1 MFPGVP
7 TISWAFLAVSL
18 LGASFTANAFVPVR
32 RVPALFMPSFF
43 GSWLTAEL
51 AIHHVFWQSIASL
64 VFVELGALAA
74 WPGWAGLVVTLGSW
88 LGLLILFA
96 DGHRARKT
104 FDRALRGLTAVR
116 DTKPVPRRNVVLP
129 FSKKRRGI
137 RVTRDIPYRRVA
149 GTVLKL
155 DVVAPAVAHAVAPAE
170 PGTDPAPA
178 EPGTN
183 GAGTNPARGAKR
195 PAIMQIHGGSWVMG
209 DKREQGWPLL
219 SHLAANGWVCFN
231 LNYRLSPGATFP
243 DHLID
248 LKAGLAWIREHAEEW
263 GIDPD
268 FVAVTGGSAGGHL
281 AALMGLTAN
290 DPEYQPGFE
299 QADTSVQAAVPI
311 YGVYDFTSRLGTN
324 RLPFWYRR
332 LERQIMKAFRD
343 EEPGKFRRASP
354 IERIH
359 PDAPPFFVIHG
370 DRDTLAPVEEAR
382 YFAAKL
388 GKVSKSRVFYAELG
402 GAQHAFDLFCS
413 PRTSHML
420 VAVLKFLDATRSSAR
435 AEAAKPLLDD
445 RVTHLGV
452 AVR

>member
-1 MFPGVP
+1 MFFGVP
-7 TISWAFLAVSL
+7 TITWAFLAVSL
-18 LGASFTANAFVPVR
+18 IGAMFTANAFVPVR

-51 AIHHVFWQSIASL
+51 AIHHVFWQSVATL

-74 WPGWAGLVVTLGSW
+74 WPGWAGLLITFGSW
-88 LGLLILFA
+88 LGLLVLFA
-96 DGHRARKT
+96 DGNRARKT
-104 FDRALRGLTAVR
+104 FGDALSGVETVR
-116 DTKPVPRRNVVLP
+116 DTKPVPRRQVVLP
-129 FSKKRRGI
+129 FSKRRRGVK
-137 RVTRDIPYRRVA
+137 VTRDIVYRRVA

-155 DVVAPAVAHAVAPAE
+155 DVLAPEVD
-170 PGTDPAPA
+170 GD
-178 EPGTN
+178 
-183 GAGTNPARGAKR
+183 KR

-209 DKREQGWPLL
+209 DKREQGWPLM

-248 LKAGLAWIREHAEEW
+248 LKAGLVWIREHAEQW

-268 FVAVTGGSAGGHL
+268 CVTVTGGSAGGHL

-299 QADTSVQAAVPI
+299 DADTSLRAAVPI
-311 YGVYDFTSRLGTN
+311 YGVYDFTSRLGTR

-343 EEPGKFRRASP
+343 EEPEKFRRASP

-359 PDAPPFFVIHG
+359 PGAPPFFVIHG

-382 YFAAKL
+382 YFADQLREA
-388 GKVSKSRVFYAELG
+388 SKAPVIYAELG

-413 PRTSHML
+413 PRTAHML
-420 VAVLKFLDATRSSAR
+420 KAVLQFLNAAR
-435 AEAAKPLLDD
+435 DHPA
-445 RVTHLGV
+445 
-452 AVR
+452 

>member
-1 MFPGVP
+1 
-7 TISWAFLAVSL
+7 LAVSL
-18 LGASFTANAFVPVR
+18 VGAVFTANAFVPVR

-74 WPGWAGLVVTLGSW
+74 WPGWAGLIITFGSW
-88 LGLLILFA
+88 LGLLVLFA
-96 DGHRARKT
+96 DGNRARKT
-104 FDRALRGLTAVR
+104 FDTALEGVETAR
-116 DTKPVPRRNVVLP
+116 ETTRVPRRNVVLP
-129 FSKKRRGI
+129 FSKRRHGI
-137 RVTRDIPYRRVA
+137 KVTRDIVYRRVA

-155 DVVAPAVAHAVAPAE
+155 DVVAPATD
-170 PGTDPAPA
+170 GTD
-178 EPGTN
+178 
-183 GAGTNPARGAKR
+183 R
-195 PAIMQIHGGSWVMG
+195 PAIIQIHGGSWVMG

-243 DHLID
+243 DHLVD
-248 LKAGLAWIREHAEEW
+248 LKAGLAWIREHADQW
-263 GIDPD
+263 GIDPN
-268 FVAVTGGSAGGHL
+268 FIAVTGGSAGGHL

-299 QADTSVQAAVPI
+299 HADTSLQAAVPI

-343 EEPGKFRRASP
+343 DEPEKFRRASP

-359 PDAPPFFVIHG
+359 PEAPPFFVIHG
-370 DRDTLAPVEEAR
+370 DRDTLAPVQEAR
-382 YFAAKL
+382 YFANELRETSNAP
-388 GKVSKSRVFYAELG
+388 VVYAELG

-420 VAVLKFLDATRSSAR
+420 VAVLQFLDATHANAQPWR
-435 AEAAKPLLDD
+435 AEQTKPQDPQYE
-445 RVTHLGV
+445 RHL
-452 AVR
+452 AVRV

>member
-1 MFPGVP
+1 MFLDVP
-7 TISWAFLAVSL
+7 AISWAFLAVSL
-18 LGASFTANAFVPVR
+18 VGALFTANAFVPVR

-64 VFVELGALAA
+64 MFVELGALAA
-74 WPGWAGLVVTLGSW
+74 WPGWAGLLITFGSW

-96 DGHRARKT
+96 DGNRARKT
-104 FDRALRGLTAVR
+104 FDAALEGVEAVR
-116 DTKPVPRRNVVLP
+116 ETTRVPRRNVLLP

-137 RVTRDIPYRRVA
+137 KVTRDLVYRRVA

-155 DVVAPAVAHAVAPAE
+155 DVVSPA
-170 PGTDPAPA
+170 DD
-178 EPGTN
+178 
-183 GAGTNPARGAKR
+183 GANR

-219 SHLAANGWVCFN
+219 SHLAANGWVCVN
-231 LNYRLSPGATFP
+231 LNYRLSPRATFP
-243 DHLID
+243 DHLVD
-248 LKAGLAWIREHAEEW
+248 LKAGLAWIREHAEQW
-263 GIDPD
+263 GIDPN
-268 FVAVTGGSAGGHL
+268 FIAVTGGSAGGHL

-299 QADTSVQAAVPI
+299 DADTSLQAAVPI

-343 EEPGKFRRASP
+343 EEPEKFRRASP

-359 PDAPPFFVIHG
+359 ADAPPFFVIHG

-382 YFAAKL
+382 YFADELAN
-388 GKVSKSRVFYAELG
+388 VSNAPVVYAELK

-420 VAVLKFLDATRSSAR
+420 VAVLKFLDATHAG
-435 AEAAKPLLDD
+435 ADAKTADALLDD
-445 RVTHLGV
+445 GVAYLGV
-452 AVR
+452 AIR

>member
-1 MFPGVP
+1 MFLGVP
-7 TISWAFLAVSL
+7 TIAWAFLAVSL
-18 LGASFTANAFVPVR
+18 IGALFTANAFVPVR

-51 AIHHVFWQSIASL
+51 AMHHVLWQSIASL
-64 VFVELGALAA
+64 LFVALGALAA
-74 WPGWAGLVVTLGSW
+74 WPGWLALILTFGSW
-88 LGLLILFA
+88 LGLLVLFA
-96 DGHRARKT
+96 DGNRAKKT
-104 FDRALRGLTAVR
+104 FDAALEGVEPVR
-116 DTKPVPRRNVVLP
+116 ETKPVPRRNIVLP

-137 RVTRDIPYRRVA
+137 RVTRDIVYRRVA
-149 GTVLKL
+149 GMVLKL
-155 DVVAPAVAHAVAPAE
+155 DVVAPA
-170 PGTDPAPA
+170 DD
-178 EPGTN
+178 
-183 GAGTNPARGAKR
+183 GAQR
-195 PAIMQIHGGSWVMG
+195 PAILQIHGGSWVMG

-243 DHLID
+243 EHLID
-248 LKAGLAWIREHAEEW
+248 LKAGLAWIRAHAEQW

-268 FVAVTGGSAGGHL
+268 FIAVTGGSAGGHL

-299 QADTSVQAAVPI
+299 EADTRVQAAVPI

-332 LERQIMKAFRD
+332 LERKIMKAFRD
-343 EEPGKFRRASP
+343 EEPEKFRRASP

-382 YFAAKL
+382 QFADEL
-388 GKVSKSRVFYAELG
+388 REVSKSPVVYAELG
-402 GAQHAFDLFCS
+402 GAQHAFDIFCS
-413 PRTSHML
+413 PRTAHML
-420 VAVLKFLDATRSSAR
+420 AAVLKFLDATHAVTRVES
-435 AEAAKPLLDD
+435 AKPSLDD
-445 RVTHLGV
+445 GVAYLGV
-452 AVR
+452 AVG

>member
-1 MFPGVP
+1 MFLGAP
-7 TISWAFLAVSL
+7 TVAWAFLAVSL
-18 LGASFTANAFVPVR
+18 VGALFTANAFVPVR

-51 AIHHVFWQSIASL
+51 AMHHVLWQSIASL
-64 VFVELGALAA
+64 LFVALGALAA
-74 WPGWAGLVVTLGSW
+74 WPGWLALIITCGSW
-88 LGLLILFA
+88 LGLLVLFA
-96 DGHRARKT
+96 DGNRAKKT
-104 FDRALRGLTAVR
+104 FDTALEGVEPVR
-116 DTKPVPRRNVVLP
+116 ETKPVPRRNIVLP

-137 RVTRDIPYRRVA
+137 RVTRDIVYRRVA
-149 GTVLKL
+149 GMVLKL
-155 DVVAPAVAHAVAPAE
+155 DVVAPA
-170 PGTDPAPA
+170 DD
-178 EPGTN
+178 
-183 GAGTNPARGAKR
+183 GAKR
-195 PAIMQIHGGSWVMG
+195 PAILQIHGGSWVMG

-243 DHLID
+243 EHLID
-248 LKAGLAWIREHAEEW
+248 LKAGLAWIRAHAEQW

-268 FVAVTGGSAGGHL
+268 FIAVTGGSAGGHL

-299 QADTSVQAAVPI
+299 EADTSVQAAVPI

-332 LERQIMKAFRD
+332 LERKIMKAFRD
-343 EEPGKFRRASP
+343 EEPEKFRRASP

-382 YFAAKL
+382 QFADEL
-388 GKVSKSRVFYAELG
+388 REVSKSPVVYAELG
-402 GAQHAFDLFCS
+402 GAQHAFDIFCS
-413 PRTSHML
+413 PRTAHML
-420 VAVLKFLDATRSSAR
+420 AAVLKFLDATHAATRVES
-435 AEAAKPLLDD
+435 AKPSLDD
-445 RVTHLGV
+445 GVAYLGV

>member
-1 MFPGVP
+1 VVFGAP
-7 TISWAFLAVSL
+7 TIAWAFLAVSL
-18 LGASFTANAFVPVR
+18 IGAVFTANAFVPVR

-51 AIHHVFWQSIASL
+51 AIHHVFWQSIAT
-64 VFVELGALAA
+64 FIFIELGALAA
-74 WPGWAGLVVTLGSW
+74 WPGWAGLIVTFGSW
-88 LGLLILFA
+88 LGLLVLFA
-96 DGHRARKT
+96 DGNRAAKS
-104 FDRALRGLTAVR
+104 FKQALAGIAPVPNE
-116 DTKPVPRRNVVLP
+116 KPVPRRQVVLP
-129 FSKKRRGI
+129 FSKRRHGVE
-137 RVTRDIPYRRVA
+137 VTRNLEYRRVA
-149 GTVLKL
+149 GTVLEL
-155 DVVAPAVAHAVAPAE
+155 DVVAPTE
-170 PGTDPAPA
+170 DGS
-178 EPGTN
+178 E
-183 GAGTNPARGAKR
+183 R
-195 PAIMQIHGGSWVMG
+195 PAILQIHGGSWVMG

-248 LKAGLAWIREHAEEW
+248 LKAGLAWIREHAAEW
-263 GIDPD
+263 NIDPS
-268 FVAVTGGSAGGHL
+268 FIAVTGGSAGGHL

-299 QADTSVQAAVPI
+299 EADTSVQAAVPI

-343 EEPGKFRRASP
+343 EEPDKFRRASP

-359 PDAPPFFVIHG
+359 PDAPPFFIIHG

-382 YFAAKL
+382 DFADALRKISTAPVL
-388 GKVSKSRVFYAELG
+388 YAELE

-413 PRTSHML
+413 PRTAHML
-420 VAVLKFLDATRSSAR
+420 AAVLQFLTAAREKTLATLSSSSG
-435 AEAAKPLLDD
+435 D
-445 RVTHLGV
+445 
-452 AVR
+452 

>member
-1 MFPGVP
+1 MFLGVP
-7 TISWAFLAVSL
+7 TIAWAFLAVSL
-18 LGASFTANAFVPVR
+18 VGALFTANAFIPVR

-51 AIHHVFWQSIASL
+51 AMHHVLWQSIASL
-64 VFVELGALAA
+64 VFVEFGALAA
-74 WPGWAGLVVTLGSW
+74 WPGWAALIITFGSW
-88 LGLLILFA
+88 LGLLVLFA
-96 DGHRARKT
+96 DGNRAQKT
-104 FDRALRGLTAVR
+104 FDTALEGVEPVR
-116 DTKPVPRRNVVLP
+116 ETKPVPRRNVVLP

-137 RVTRDIPYRRVA
+137 QVTRDIVYRRVA

-155 DVVAPAVAHAVAPAE
+155 DVVAPADHGAH
-170 PGTDPAPA
+170 
-178 EPGTN
+178 
-183 GAGTNPARGAKR
+183 R
-195 PAIMQIHGGSWVMG
+195 PAILQIHGGSWVMG

-248 LKAGLAWIREHAEEW
+248 LKAGLAWIREHAEQW

-268 FVAVTGGSAGGHL
+268 FIAVTGGSAGGHL

-299 QADTSVQAAVPI
+299 EADTRVQAAVPI

-343 EEPGKFRRASP
+343 EEPEKFRRASP

-359 PDAPPFFVIHG
+359 ADAPPFFVIHG

-382 YFAAKL
+382 QFAAEL
-388 GKVSKSRVFYAELG
+388 RKVSRSPVIYAELG
-402 GAQHAFDLFCS
+402 GAQHAFDIFCS
-413 PRTSHML
+413 PRTAHML
-420 VAVLKFLDATRSSAR
+420 VAVLKFLDATHAVTRVES
-435 AEAAKPLLDD
+435 AKPSLDD
-445 RVTHLGV
+445 GVAYLGV

>member
-1 MFPGVP
+1 MFLGVP
-7 TISWAFLAVSL
+7 TIAWAFLAVSL
-18 LGASFTANAFVPVR
+18 VGALFTANAFIPVR

-51 AIHHVFWQSIASL
+51 AMHHVLWQSIASL
-64 VFVELGALAA
+64 VFVEFGALAA
-74 WPGWAGLVVTLGSW
+74 WQGWAALIITFGSW
-88 LGLLILFA
+88 LGLLVLFA
-96 DGHRARKT
+96 DGNRAQKT
-104 FDRALRGLTAVR
+104 FDTALEGVEPVR
-116 DTKPVPRRNVVLP
+116 ETKPVPRRNVVLP

-137 RVTRDIPYRRVA
+137 QVMRDIVYRRVA

-155 DVVAPAVAHAVAPAE
+155 DVVAPADDGAH
-170 PGTDPAPA
+170 
-178 EPGTN
+178 
-183 GAGTNPARGAKR
+183 R
-195 PAIMQIHGGSWVMG
+195 PAILQIHGGSWVMG

-248 LKAGLAWIREHAEEW
+248 LKAGLAWIREHAEQW

-268 FVAVTGGSAGGHL
+268 FIAVTGGSAGGHL

-299 QADTSVQAAVPI
+299 EADTRVQAAVPI

-343 EEPGKFRRASP
+343 EEPEKFRRASP
-354 IERIH
+354 VERIH
-359 PDAPPFFVIHG
+359 ADAPPFFVIHG

-382 YFAAKL
+382 QFAAEL
-388 GKVSKSRVFYAELG
+388 RKVSRSPVIYAELG
-402 GAQHAFDLFCS
+402 GAQHAFDIFCS
-413 PRTSHML
+413 PRTAHML
-420 VAVLKFLDATRSSAR
+420 VAVLKFLDATHAVTRVES
-435 AEAAKPLLDD
+435 AKPSLDD
-445 RVTHLGV
+445 GVAYLGV

>member
-1 MFPGVP
+1 MLLGVP
-7 TISWAFLAVSL
+7 TIAWAFLAVSL
-18 LGASFTANAFVPVR
+18 VGALFTANAFVPVR

-51 AIHHVFWQSIASL
+51 AMHHVLWQAIASL
-64 VFVELGALAA
+64 LFVELGALAA
-74 WPGWAGLVVTLGSW
+74 WPGWLALIITFGSW
-88 LGLLILFA
+88 LGLLVLFA
-96 DGHRARKT
+96 DGNRARKT
-104 FDRALRGLTAVR
+104 FDAALAGVEPVR
-116 DTKPVPRRNVVLP
+116 ETKPVPRRNIVLP

-137 RVTRDIPYRRVA
+137 RVTRDIVYRRVA
-149 GTVLKL
+149 GMVLKL
-155 DVVAPAVAHAVAPAE
+155 DVVAPADDGAH
-170 PGTDPAPA
+170 
-178 EPGTN
+178 
-183 GAGTNPARGAKR
+183 R
-195 PAIMQIHGGSWVMG
+195 PAILQIHGGSWVMG

-243 DHLID
+243 EHLID
-248 LKAGLAWIREHAEEW
+248 LKAGLAWIREHAEQW

-268 FVAVTGGSAGGHL
+268 FIAVTGGSAGGHL

-299 QADTSVQAAVPI
+299 EADTRVQAAVPI

-343 EEPGKFRRASP
+343 EEPEKFRRASP

-382 YFAAKL
+382 QFADAL
-388 GKVSKSRVFYAELG
+388 REVSKSPVVYAELG
-402 GAQHAFDLFCS
+402 GAQHAFDIFCS
-413 PRTSHML
+413 PRTAHML
-420 VAVLKFLDATRSSAR
+420 AAVLKFLDATHAVTR
-435 AEAAKPLLDD
+435 AESTKPSLDD
-445 RVTHLGV
+445 GVAYLGV

>member
-1 MFPGVP
+1 MFLGVP
-7 TISWAFLAVSL
+7 TIAWVFLAVSL
-18 LGASFTANAFVPVR
+18 VGALFTANAFVPVR

-51 AIHHVFWQSIASL
+51 AMHHVLWQSIASL
-64 VFVELGALAA
+64 LFVELGALAA
-74 WPGWAGLVVTLGSW
+74 WPGWLALIITFGSW
-88 LGLLILFA
+88 LGLLVLFA
-96 DGHRARKT
+96 DGNRAKKT
-104 FDRALRGLTAVR
+104 FDTALERVEPVR
-116 DTKPVPRRNVVLP
+116 ETKPVPRRNIVLP

-137 RVTRDIPYRRVA
+137 RVTRDIVYRRVA
-149 GTVLKL
+149 GMVLKL
-155 DVVAPAVAHAVAPAE
+155 DVVAPA
-170 PGTDPAPA
+170 DD
-178 EPGTN
+178 
-183 GAGTNPARGAKR
+183 GACR
-195 PAIMQIHGGSWVMG
+195 PAILQIHGGSWVMG

-243 DHLID
+243 EHLID
-248 LKAGLAWIREHAEEW
+248 LKAGLAWIREHAEQW

-268 FVAVTGGSAGGHL
+268 FIAVTGGSAGGHL

-299 QADTSVQAAVPI
+299 EADTRVQAAVPI

-332 LERQIMKAFRD
+332 LERKIMKAFRD
-343 EEPGKFRRASP
+343 EEPEKFRRASP

-382 YFAAKL
+382 QFVDEL
-388 GKVSKSRVFYAELG
+388 REVSKSPVVYAELG
-402 GAQHAFDLFCS
+402 GAQHAFDIFCS
-413 PRTSHML
+413 PRTAHML
-420 VAVLKFLDATRSSAR
+420 AAVLKFLDATQHVGGWELADEQRCGLS
-435 AEAAKPLLDD
+435 EP
-445 RVTHLGV
+445 RVSV
-452 AVR
+452 I

>member
-1 MFPGVP
+1 MFLGIP
-7 TISWAFLAVSL
+7 TIAWAFLAVSL
-18 LGASFTANAFVPVR
+18 VGAVFTANAFVPVR

-74 WPGWAGLVVTLGSW
+74 WPGWAGLIITFGSW
-88 LGLLILFA
+88 LGLLVLFA
-96 DGHRARKT
+96 DGNRARKT
-104 FDRALRGLTAVR
+104 FDTALEGVETAR
-116 DTKPVPRRNVVLP
+116 ETTRVPRRNVVLP
-129 FSKKRRGI
+129 FSKRRHGI
-137 RVTRDIPYRRVA
+137 KVTRDIVYRRVA

-155 DVVAPAVAHAVAPAE
+155 DVVAPATD
-170 PGTDPAPA
+170 GTD
-178 EPGTN
+178 
-183 GAGTNPARGAKR
+183 R
-195 PAIMQIHGGSWVMG
+195 PAIIQIHGGSWVMG

-243 DHLID
+243 DHLVD
-248 LKAGLAWIREHAEEW
+248 LKAGLAWIREHADQW
-263 GIDPD
+263 GIDPN
-268 FVAVTGGSAGGHL
+268 FIAVTGGSAGGHL

-299 QADTSVQAAVPI
+299 HADTSLQAAVPI

-343 EEPGKFRRASP
+343 DEPEKFRRASP

-359 PDAPPFFVIHG
+359 PEAPPFFVIHG

-382 YFAAKL
+382 YFANELRETSNAP
-388 GKVSKSRVFYAELG
+388 VVYAELG

-420 VAVLKFLDATRSSAR
+420 VAVLQFLDATHANAQPWR
-435 AEAAKPLLDD
+435 AEQTKPQDPQYE
-445 RVTHLGV
+445 RHL
-452 AVR
+452 AVRV

>member
-1 MFPGVP
+1 VFLDVP
-7 TISWAFLAVSL
+7 AISWAFLAVSL
-18 LGASFTANAFVPVR
+18 VGALFTANAFVPVR

-64 VFVELGALAA
+64 MFVELGALAA
-74 WPGWAGLVVTLGSW
+74 WPGWAGLLITFGSW

-96 DGHRARKT
+96 DGNRARKT
-104 FDRALRGLTAVR
+104 FDAALEGVEAVR
-116 DTKPVPRRNVVLP
+116 ETTRVPRRNVLLP

-137 RVTRDIPYRRVA
+137 KVTRDLVYRRVA

-155 DVVAPAVAHAVAPAE
+155 DVVSPA
-170 PGTDPAPA
+170 DD
-178 EPGTN
+178 
-183 GAGTNPARGAKR
+183 GANR

-219 SHLAANGWVCFN
+219 SHLAANGWVCVN
-231 LNYRLSPGATFP
+231 LNYRLSPRATFP
-243 DHLID
+243 DHLVD
-248 LKAGLAWIREHAEEW
+248 LKAGLAWIREHAEQW
-263 GIDPD
+263 GIDPN
-268 FVAVTGGSAGGHL
+268 FIAVTGGSAGGHL

-299 QADTSVQAAVPI
+299 DADTSLQAAVPI

-343 EEPGKFRRASP
+343 EEPEKFRRASP

-359 PDAPPFFVIHG
+359 ADAPPFFVIHG

-382 YFAAKL
+382 YFADELAN
-388 GKVSKSRVFYAELG
+388 VSNAPVVYAELK

-420 VAVLKFLDATRSSAR
+420 VAVLKFLDATHAG
-435 AEAAKPLLDD
+435 ADAKTADALLDD
-445 RVTHLGV
+445 GVAYLGV
-452 AVR
+452 AIR